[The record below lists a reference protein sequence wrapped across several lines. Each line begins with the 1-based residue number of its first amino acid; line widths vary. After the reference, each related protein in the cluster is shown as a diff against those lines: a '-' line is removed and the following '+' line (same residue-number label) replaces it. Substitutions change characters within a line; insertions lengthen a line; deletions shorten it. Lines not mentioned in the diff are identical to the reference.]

1 MKTITISKGYRLKP
15 DTHELIE
22 IVRQELKCSK
32 EKVLR
37 EAIELYHG
45 EIRKTNINNKK

>member
-1 MKTITISKGYRLKP
+1 MKTITFSKGYRLKP

-22 IVRQELKCSK
+22 KVRQELNCTK

-37 EAIELYHG
+37 EAINFYYSEM
-45 EIRKTNINNKK
+45 KKSNINNKK